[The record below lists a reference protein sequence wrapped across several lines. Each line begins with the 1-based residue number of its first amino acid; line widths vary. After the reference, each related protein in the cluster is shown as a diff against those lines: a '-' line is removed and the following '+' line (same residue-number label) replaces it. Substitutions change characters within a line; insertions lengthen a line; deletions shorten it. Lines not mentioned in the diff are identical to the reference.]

1 MPLSSL
7 NKQCEKLRPTTTI
20 PSNFVNNLHNE
31 TLTVGSA
38 AQGGLRMGPGGGGGG
53 GLFLGDSPPPPPPLT
68 ITYLRRKK
76 YKKRTDQKKKLSKGC
91 NQCQNV
97 TVLDFPERLE
107 FRNCYCRPTM
117 VAIIFMVPPL

>member
-31 TLTVGSA
+31 ILTVGSA
-38 AQGGLRMGPGGGGGG
+38 AQGGLSMGH
-53 GLFLGDSPPPPPPLT
+53 SPPNPAPPLT

-76 YKKRTDQKKKLSKGC
+76 YKKRTDQKKKSFKAE
-91 NQCQNV
+91 
-97 TVLDFPERLE
+97 TIKRL
-107 FRNCYCRPTM
+107 
-117 VAIIFMVPPL
+117 

>member
-38 AQGGLRMGPGGGGGG
+38 AQGGLSMGH
-53 GLFLGDSPPPPPPLT
+53 SPPPLT

-76 YKKRTDQKKKLSKGC
+76 YKKRTDQKKKSFKAE
-91 NQCQNV
+91 
-97 TVLDFPERLE
+97 TIKRL
-107 FRNCYCRPTM
+107 
-117 VAIIFMVPPL
+117 

>member
-38 AQGGLRMGPGGGGGG
+38 AQGGLSMGH
-53 GLFLGDSPPPPPPLT
+53 FPPPPPPSNHHL
-68 ITYLRRKK
+68 L
-76 YKKRTDQKKKLSKGC
+76 
-91 NQCQNV
+91 
-97 TVLDFPERLE
+97 
-107 FRNCYCRPTM
+107 
-117 VAIIFMVPPL
+117 A

>member
-38 AQGGLRMGPGGGGGG
+38 AQGGLRMGH
-53 GLFLGDSPPPPPPLT
+53 SPPPPSNHHL
-68 ITYLRRKK
+68 L
-76 YKKRTDQKKKLSKGC
+76 
-91 NQCQNV
+91 
-97 TVLDFPERLE
+97 
-107 FRNCYCRPTM
+107 
-117 VAIIFMVPPL
+117 A

>member
-38 AQGGLRMGPGGGGGG
+38 AQGGLSMGRGGGGGG
-53 GLFLGDSPPPPPPLT
+53 GGGSVFGGFPPPPPL
-68 ITYLRRKK
+68 
-76 YKKRTDQKKKLSKGC
+76 
-91 NQCQNV
+91 
-97 TVLDFPERLE
+97 
-107 FRNCYCRPTM
+107 
-117 VAIIFMVPPL
+117 

>member
-38 AQGGLRMGPGGGGGG
+38 AQGGLSMGPWGAVFGG
-53 GLFLGDSPPPPPPLT
+53 FPPPPPPSNHHL
-68 ITYLRRKK
+68 L
-76 YKKRTDQKKKLSKGC
+76 
-91 NQCQNV
+91 
-97 TVLDFPERLE
+97 
-107 FRNCYCRPTM
+107 
-117 VAIIFMVPPL
+117 A

>member
-38 AQGGLRMGPGGGGGG
+38 AQGGLSMGH
-53 GLFLGDSPPPPPPLT
+53 SPPPPPSNHHL
-68 ITYLRRKK
+68 L
-76 YKKRTDQKKKLSKGC
+76 
-91 NQCQNV
+91 
-97 TVLDFPERLE
+97 
-107 FRNCYCRPTM
+107 
-117 VAIIFMVPPL
+117 A